1 MKNTLYML
9 NTVSGLQAQSFIL
22 TTVFGGVIIIDG
34 GTRADS
40 EHMLC
45 RLREITGLSRPH
57 VDAWI
62 LTHPHFDHADCFLE
76 LMRAHRGDFTLDKV
90 ICAFPSAQYLAED
103 SYGAADTVRAF
114 YALLPFFA
122 DKFFPVTAGDK
133 FSISGANLHFLYTPD
148 WTIQQDKC
156 NNSSLVVRIELAG
169 RVLLFTGDCAAAAGE
184 RILSQWGALGMLKA
198 DICQISHHGQNG
210 CTREFYQV
218 VSPETALWCTPEWL
232 WNNDAGNGPGS
243 GPWDTLTV
251 RAWLADMGV
260 KKNLVMKD
268 GDQQLSLP

>member
-22 TTVFGGVIIIDG
+22 TTVLGGVIIIDG

-45 RLREITGLSRPH
+45 RLRKITGLSRPH

-103 SYGAADTVRAF
+103 PYGAADTVRAF
-114 YALLPFFA
+114 YALLSFFA

-133 FSISGANLHFLYTPD
+133 LSVSGANLHFLYTPGTVRPPPGSVYFRSGGL
-148 WTIQQDKC
+148 WACSRRIYARYRTMGRTAAQG
-156 NNSSLVVRIELAG
+156 SSIR
-169 RVLLFTGDCAAAAGE
+169 RYPRKRPF
-184 RILSQWGALGMLKA
+184 GALR
-198 DICQISHHGQNG
+198 SG
-210 CTREFYQV
+210 CGTTMR
-218 VSPETALWCTPEWL
+218 ETAPEAARGIPLRCAHGLPIWAL
-232 WNNDAGNGPGS
+232 RK
-243 GPWDTLTV
+243 TL
-251 RAWLADMGV
+251 L
-260 KKNLVMKD
+260 
-268 GDQQLSLP
+268 

>member
-22 TTVFGGVIIIDG
+22 TTVLGGVIIIDG

-45 RLREITGLSRPH
+45 RLGEVTGLSRPH

-90 ICAFPSAQYLAED
+90 ICAFPSAQYLASD
-103 SYGAADTVRAF
+103 PYGAADTVRAF

-133 FSISGANLHFLYTPD
+133 LSVSGANLHFLYTPD

-169 RVLLFTGDCAAAAGE
+169 RALLFTGDCAAAAGK
-184 RILSQWGALGMLKA
+184 RILSQWGGFGHAQGGYMPDLAPRAERLHKGILSGG
-198 DICQISHHGQNG
+198 I
-210 CTREFYQV
+210 
-218 VSPETALWCTPEWL
+218 P
-232 WNNDAGNGPGS
+232 GNGPLVHS
-243 GPWDTLTV
+243 GVAVEQRCGKRPRKRPV
-251 RAWLADMGV
+251 GYPYGARMACRYGR
-260 KKNLVMKD
+260 
-268 GDQQLSLP
+268 

>member
-22 TTVFGGVIIIDG
+22 TTVLGGVIIIDG

-103 SYGAADTVRAF
+103 PYGAADTVRAF

-133 FSISGANLHFLYTPD
+133 LSVSGANLHFLYTPD

-184 RILSQWGALGMLKA
+184 RILSQWGLWACSRRIYARSRTTGRTAAQGNFIRRYPRKRPFGALR
-198 DICQISHHGQNG
+198 SG
-210 CTREFYQV
+210 CGTTMR
-218 VSPETALWCTPEWL
+218 ETA
-232 WNNDAGNGPGS
+232 
-243 GPWDTLTV
+243 
-251 RAWLADMGV
+251 RAAARGIPLRCAHGLPIWVLR
-260 KKNLVMKD
+260 KI
-268 GDQQLSLP
+268 SL

>member
-1 MKNTLYML
+1 MSMHGYLLTR
-9 NTVSGLQAQSFIL
+9 IL
-22 TTVFGGVIIIDG
+22 TMPI
-34 GTRADS
+34 AS
-40 EHMLC
+40 LSLC
-45 RLREITGLSRPH
+45 APIAGILP
-57 VDAWI
+57 WI
-62 LTHPHFDHADCFLE
+62 RF
-76 LMRAHRGDFTLDKV
+76 

-103 SYGAADTVRAF
+103 PYGAADTVRAF

-133 FSISGANLHFLYTPD
+133 LSVSGANLHFLYTPD

-210 CTREFYQV
+210 CTREFYQA
-218 VSPETALWCTPEWL
+218 VSPETALGALRSGCGTTMRETAPEAARGIPL
-232 WNNDAGNGPGS
+232 RCAHG
-243 GPWDTLTV
+243 
-251 RAWLADMGV
+251 
-260 KKNLVMKD
+260 
-268 GDQQLSLP
+268 LPIWVLRKILL